1 MLTPADVLR
10 EPPFSAV
17 VQHMEIIVQTVE
29 RVPPLFVALC
39 NGDDERVAQLCREI
53 TDLEEAADQL
63 KNAVRDHLPQAIK
76 LPVSRRDLLTV
87 VSAQDTISDN
97 ALKIVWLL
105 EVRRFTVPDQIA
117 DLLLTMADMV
127 LEAVRQGR
135 LLCGEVQ
142 VLAEARFR
150 GPHKDQAMA
159 LIHEIERQEALCDEH
174 ARKVLTA
181 LFGAEDEIGPVSTV
195 LWYQIIELIGSLA
208 DASKKLA
215 NRVRL
220 MLAR

>member
-63 KNAVRDHLPQAIK
+63 KNAVRDHL
-76 LPVSRRDLLTV
+76 SRRDLLTV